1 MSNIRWIMCTCEFPH
16 FSRGEVEVLLCEE
29 NMKIILVVGAR
40 PNFMKVA
47 PLWNRLA
54 KAPDLFDPI
63 LVHTGQHYDD
73 LMSEIFL
80 RDLNLP
86 RPHYELNVGS
96 GSHAYQTAQIM
107 MGFEEV
113 LLLEKPDWV
122 LVVGDV
128 NSTLACAMD
137 AAKLQ
142 IPVGHIEAG
151 LRSWDR
157 SMPEEINRL
166 VVDAI
171 SDLLFAPSKQASE
184 NLRREG
190 IEDHR
195 IHFVGN
201 VMIDSMMLL
210 SPKADESRILD
221 RHGLLIQEFVFLT
234 LHRASNVDCADTLAG
249 IVSALQALKC
259 PIVWPLH
266 PRTRNRLS
274 QFGFLRTLEMV
285 DNVKLMD
292 PVGYLDSLK
301 LQKNAKFVMTDSGG
315 LQEETTVLGVP
326 CLTLRENT
334 ERPETINIGT
344 NTLVGIRP
352 ERILAEA
359 ESILNGC
366 YKSGCLPE
374 LWDGNAAERIVAV
387 LKS

>member
-1 MSNIRWIMCTCEFPH
+1 
-16 FSRGEVEVLLCEE
+16 
-29 NMKIILVVGAR
+29 MKIILVAGAR

-47 PLWNRLA
+47 PLWNQLI
-54 KAPDLFDPI
+54 KMPDVFEPI

-73 LMSEIFL
+73 LMSEIFF
-80 RDLNLP
+80 RDLDLP
-86 RPHYELNVGS
+86 KPHYELNVGS

-128 NSTLACAMD
+128 NSSLACAMD

-166 VVDAI
+166 VVDTI
-171 SDLLFAPSKQASE
+171 SDLLFAPSMQACE

-190 IEDHR
+190 IEDYR

-201 VMIDSMMLL
+201 VMIDSLMLL
-210 SPKADESRILD
+210 SAKADESRILD
-221 RHGLLIQEFVFLT
+221 IHGLSVREYVFLT
-234 LHRASNVDCADTLAG
+234 LHRPSNVDCPDTLAG
-249 IVSALQALKC
+249 IVSALQTLKC
-259 PIVWPLH
+259 PIAWPLH

-274 QFGFLRTLEMV
+274 QFGFLQGLEMM
-285 DNVKLMD
+285 DNIKLMD

-315 LQEETTVLGVP
+315 LQEETTAFGVP

-344 NTLVGIRP
+344 NTLVGVCS
-352 ERILAEA
+352 ERIVAEA
-359 ESILNGC
+359 ESVLNGH

>member
-1 MSNIRWIMCTCEFPH
+1 
-16 FSRGEVEVLLCEE
+16 
-29 NMKIILVVGAR
+29 MKIILVAGAR

-47 PLWNRLA
+47 PLWNQLTET
-54 KAPDLFDPI
+54 PDWFEPI

-73 LMSEIFL
+73 LMSEIFF

-96 GSHAYQTAQIM
+96 GSHAHQTAQIM

-113 LLLEKPDWV
+113 LLSEKPDWV

-157 SMPEEINRL
+157 SMPEEINRI

-171 SDLLFAPSKQASE
+171 SDLLFAPSMQACE

-190 IEDHR
+190 IEESR

-201 VMIDSMMLL
+201 VMIDSLMLL

-221 RHGLLIQEFVFLT
+221 IHGLSVREYVFLT
-234 LHRASNVDCADTLAG
+234 LHRASNVDCSDTLAG

-259 PIVWPLH
+259 PIAWPLH

-274 QFGFLRTLEMV
+274 NLVFCKGLR
-285 DNVKLMD
+285 
-292 PVGYLDSLK
+292 
-301 LQKNAKFVMTDSGG
+301 
-315 LQEETTVLGVP
+315 
-326 CLTLRENT
+326 
-334 ERPETINIGT
+334 
-344 NTLVGIRP
+344 
-352 ERILAEA
+352 
-359 ESILNGC
+359 
-366 YKSGCLPE
+366 
-374 LWDGNAAERIVAV
+374 
-387 LKS
+387 

>member
-1 MSNIRWIMCTCEFPH
+1 
-16 FSRGEVEVLLCEE
+16 
-29 NMKIILVVGAR
+29 MKIILVAGAR

-47 PLWNRLA
+47 PLWNRLVEM
-54 KAPDLFDPI
+54 PDLFDPI

-73 LMSEIFL
+73 FMSEIFF

-113 LLLEKPDWV
+113 LLQERPDWV

-128 NSTLACAMD
+128 NSALGCAMD

-142 IPVGHIEAG
+142 IPIGHIEAG

-171 SDLLFAPSKQASE
+171 SDLLFAPSKQACE

-190 IEDHR
+190 IADHC

-201 VMIDSMMLL
+201 VMIDSLMLL

-221 RHGLLIQEFVFLT
+221 RHGLSVREYVFLT
-234 LHRASNVDCADTLAG
+234 LHRASNVDCPDTLG
-249 IVSALQALKC
+249 DIVSALQVLKC
-259 PIVWPLH
+259 PIAWPLH

-274 QFGFLRTLEMV
+274 QFGFLQRLEMM
-285 DNVKLMD
+285 DYIKLMD

-315 LQEETTVLGVP
+315 LQEETTALGVP
-326 CLTLRENT
+326 CLTLREHT
-334 ERPETINIGT
+334 ERPETIDIGT
-344 NTLVGIRP
+344 NTLVGVCP
-352 ERILAEA
+352 ERIVAEA
-359 ESILNGC
+359 ESVLNGH
-366 YKSGCLPE
+366 YKAGRLPE
-374 LWDGNAAERIVAV
+374 LWDGNTAERIVT
-387 LKS
+387 LL

>member
-1 MSNIRWIMCTCEFPH
+1 
-16 FSRGEVEVLLCEE
+16 
-29 NMKIILVVGAR
+29 MKIILVAGAR

-47 PLWNRLA
+47 PLWNRLVEM
-54 KAPDLFDPI
+54 PDLFEPI

-73 LMSEIFL
+73 FMSEIFF

-113 LLLEKPDWV
+113 LLLERPDWV

-142 IPVGHIEAG
+142 FPIGHVEAG

-157 SMPEEINRL
+157 SMPEEINRI

-171 SDLLFAPSKQASE
+171 SDILFAPSKQACE

-190 IEDHR
+190 IEESR

-201 VMIDSMMLL
+201 VMIDSLMLL

-221 RHGLLIQEFVFLT
+221 IHGLSVCEYVFLT
-234 LHRASNVDCADTLAG
+234 LHRASNVDCPDTLAG
-249 IVSALQALKC
+249 IVSALQVLKC
-259 PIVWPLH
+259 PIAWPLH

-274 QFGFLRTLEMV
+274 QFGFLQRLEMMGHI
-285 DNVKLMD
+285 KLMD

-315 LQEETTVLGVP
+315 LQEETTALGVP
-326 CLTLRENT
+326 CLTLREHT
-334 ERPETINIGT
+334 ERPETIDIGT
-344 NTLVGIRP
+344 NTLVGVCP
-352 ERILAEA
+352 ERIVAEA
-359 ESILNGC
+359 ESVLNGH
-366 YKSGCLPE
+366 YKSGRLPE
-374 LWDGNAAERIVAV
+374 LWDGNTAERIVAV
-387 LKS
+387 LKN

>member
-1 MSNIRWIMCTCEFPH
+1 
-16 FSRGEVEVLLCEE
+16 
-29 NMKIILVVGAR
+29 MKIVLVAGAR

-47 PLWNRLA
+47 PLWNQLIE
-54 KAPDLFDPI
+54 APDVFEPI

-73 LMSEIFL
+73 FMSEIFF

-96 GSHAYQTAQIM
+96 GSHAYQIAQIM
-107 MGFEEV
+107 MSFEEV
-113 LLLEKPDWV
+113 LLQEKPDWV

-142 IPVGHIEAG
+142 IPVGHVEAG
-151 LRSWDR
+151 LRSWDK
-157 SMPEEINRL
+157 SMPEEINRI

-171 SDLLFAPSKQASE
+171 SDLLFAPSKQACE

-201 VMIDSMMLL
+201 VMIDSLMLL

-221 RHGLLIQEFVFLT
+221 RHGLSVGEYVFLT
-234 LHRASNVDCADTLAG
+234 LHRASNVDCPDTLAG
-249 IVSALQALKC
+249 IVSALQVLRC

-274 QFGFLRTLEMV
+274 GFGFLHPLEMM
-285 DNVKLMD
+285 DNIKLMD

-315 LQEETTVLGVP
+315 LQEETTALGVP

-334 ERPETINIGT
+334 ERPETVDIGT
-344 NTLVGIRP
+344 NTLVGVCP
-352 ERILAEA
+352 ERIVAEA
-359 ESILNGC
+359 ESVLNGR
-366 YKSGCLPE
+366 YKSGHLPE
-374 LWDGNAAERIVAV
+374 LWDGNTAERIIA
-387 LKS
+387 LL

>member
-1 MSNIRWIMCTCEFPH
+1 
-16 FSRGEVEVLLCEE
+16 V
-29 NMKIILVVGAR
+29 KIILVAGAR

-47 PLWNRLA
+47 PLWYQLV
-54 KAPDLFDPI
+54 KTPDVFEPI

-73 LMSEIFL
+73 FMSDIFF

-96 GSHAYQTAQIM
+96 GSHAYQTAQILR
-107 MGFEEV
+107 GFEEV
-113 LLLEKPDWV
+113 LLQERPDWV

-142 IPVGHIEAG
+142 IPVGHIGAG
-151 LRSWDR
+151 LQIWDR
-157 SMPEEINRL
+157 SIAEEIERI
-166 VVDAI
+166 VVGAI
-171 SDLLFAPSKQASE
+171 SDLLFAPSTLACE
-184 NLRREG
+184 NLMREG

-201 VMIDSMMLL
+201 VMIDSLMLL

-221 RHGLLIQEFVFLT
+221 IHGLSVREYVFLT
-234 LHRASNVDCADTLAG
+234 LHRASNVDCPDTLAG
-249 IVSALQALKC
+249 IVSALQVLKC
-259 PIVWPLH
+259 PIAWPLH
-266 PRTRNRLS
+266 PRTRNRLF
-274 QFGFLRTLEMV
+274 QFGFLQGLEMM
-285 DNVKLMD
+285 DNMKLMD

-315 LQEETTVLGVP
+315 LQEETTALGVP

-344 NTLVGIRP
+344 NTLVGVRP
-352 ERILAEA
+352 ERIVVEA
-359 ESILNGC
+359 ESVLNGR
-366 YKSGCLPE
+366 YKSGRLPE
-374 LWDGNAAERIVAV
+374 LWDGNAAERIVAE

>member
-1 MSNIRWIMCTCEFPH
+1 
-16 FSRGEVEVLLCEE
+16 
-29 NMKIILVVGAR
+29 MKVILVAGAR

-47 PLWNRLA
+47 PLWNQLN
-54 KAPDLFDPI
+54 KAPDLFEPI

-73 LMSEIFL
+73 MMAEIFF

-113 LLLEKPDWV
+113 LLSEKPDWV

-128 NSTLACAMD
+128 NSTLACAMV
-137 AAKLQ
+137 AAKLH

-166 VVDAI
+166 VVDAL
-171 SDLLFAPSKQASE
+171 SDLLFAPSKQACD

-201 VMIDSMMLL
+201 VMIDTLMLL
-210 SPKADESRILD
+210 SPKANESRILD
-221 RHGLLIQEFVFLT
+221 RHGLSVREYVFLT
-234 LHRASNVDCADTLAG
+234 LHRASNVDCPDTLAG
-249 IVSALQALKC
+249 IVSVLQTLKC
-259 PIVWPLH
+259 PIAWPLH

-274 QFGFLRTLEMV
+274 QFGFLHTLEMM
-285 DNVKLMD
+285 DNIKLMD

-315 LQEETTVLGVP
+315 LQEETTALGVP
-326 CLTLRENT
+326 CLTLREHT
-334 ERPETINIGT
+334 ERPETIDIGT
-344 NTLVGIRP
+344 NTLVGVCP
-352 ERILAEA
+352 ERIVTEA
-359 ESILNGC
+359 ESVLNGH
-366 YKSGCLPE
+366 YKSGRLPE
-374 LWDGNAAERIVAV
+374 LWDGNTAERIVAV
-387 LKS
+387 LKAQHTGMGARDSRVCRIT

>member
-1 MSNIRWIMCTCEFPH
+1 
-16 FSRGEVEVLLCEE
+16 
-29 NMKIILVVGAR
+29 MKIILVAGAR

-54 KAPDLFDPI
+54 EAPDLFEPI

-73 LMSEIFL
+73 LMSEIFF
-80 RDLNLP
+80 RELNLP

-107 MGFEEV
+107 MEFEEV

-128 NSTLACAMD
+128 NSTVACAMD

-171 SDLLFAPSKQASE
+171 SDLLFAPSMQACE

-190 IEDHR
+190 IEDRR

-201 VMIDSMMLL
+201 VMIDSLMLL

-221 RHGLLIQEFVFLT
+221 IHGLSVGEYVF
-234 LHRASNVDCADTLAG
+234 SNAPSGV
-249 IVSALQALKC
+249 KC
-259 PIVWPLH
+259 
-266 PRTRNRLS
+266 RLS
-274 QFGFLRTLEMV
+274 RYVEWHCIRVANAQMSNRVAFASK
-285 DNVKLMD
+285 NPQS
-292 PVGYLDSLK
+292 PVPVWLF
-301 LQKNAKFVMTDSGG
+301 A
-315 LQEETTVLGVP
+315 
-326 CLTLRENT
+326 R
-334 ERPETINIGT
+334 
-344 NTLVGIRP
+344 
-352 ERILAEA
+352 A
-359 ESILNGC
+359 
-366 YKSGCLPE
+366 
-374 LWDGNAAERIVAV
+374 
-387 LKS
+387 

>member
-1 MSNIRWIMCTCEFPH
+1 
-16 FSRGEVEVLLCEE
+16 
-29 NMKIILVVGAR
+29 MKIILVAGAR

-47 PLWNRLA
+47 PLWNQLIET
-54 KAPDLFDPI
+54 PDLFQPV

-73 LMSEIFL
+73 LMSEIFF

-86 RPHYELNVGS
+86 RPHYELNVGA

-107 MGFEEV
+107 MGFEKV
-113 LLLEKPDWV
+113 LLQERPDWV

-171 SDLLFAPSKQASE
+171 SDLLFATSTQACE

-201 VMIDSMMLL
+201 VMIDSLVLL
-210 SPKADESRILD
+210 SPKADESSILD
-221 RHGLLIQEFVFLT
+221 IHGLSVQEYVFLT
-234 LHRASNVDCADTLAG
+234 LHRASNVDCPETLAG
-249 IVSALQALKC
+249 IVSALQALRC
-259 PIVWPLH
+259 PIAWPLH
-266 PRTRNRLS
+266 PRTRNRLA
-274 QFGFLRTLEMV
+274 QFGFLQRLEMM
-285 DNVKLMD
+285 DHIKLMD

-315 LQEETTVLGVP
+315 LQEETTALGVP
-326 CLTLRENT
+326 CLTLREHT

-344 NTLVGIRP
+344 NTLVGVCP
-352 ERILAEA
+352 ERIVAEA
-359 ESILNGC
+359 ESVLNGR
-366 YKSGCLPE
+366 YKSGWLPE
-374 LWDGNAAERIVAV
+374 LWDGNAAERIVVV
-387 LKS
+387 LKAQHTGR

>member
-1 MSNIRWIMCTCEFPH
+1 
-16 FSRGEVEVLLCEE
+16 
-29 NMKIILVVGAR
+29 MKIILVAGAR

-47 PLWNRLA
+47 PLWYQLV
-54 KAPDLFDPI
+54 KTPDVFDPI

-73 LMSEIFL
+73 FMSEIFF

-113 LLLEKPDWV
+113 LLQERPNWV

-171 SDLLFAPSKQASE
+171 SDLLFAPSKQACE

-201 VMIDSMMLL
+201 VMIDSLVLL
-210 SPKADESRILD
+210 SPKADESSILD
-221 RHGLLIQEFVFLT
+221 IHGLSVQEYVFLT
-234 LHRASNVDCADTLAG
+234 LHRASNVDCPDTLAG
-249 IVSALQALKC
+249 ILSALQVLKC
-259 PIVWPLH
+259 PIAWPLH

-274 QFGFLRTLEMV
+274 QFGFLQGLEMM

-315 LQEETTVLGVP
+315 LQEETTSLGVP

-334 ERPETINIGT
+334 ERPETIDIGT
-344 NTLVGIRP
+344 NTLVGVCP
-352 ERILAEA
+352 ERIVAEA
-359 ESILNGC
+359 ESVLNGH
-366 YKSGCLPE
+366 YKSGRLPE
-374 LWDGNAAERIVAV
+374 LWDGNTAERIVVV
-387 LKS
+387 LKAQHTGMGASDSRVCRIT

>member
-1 MSNIRWIMCTCEFPH
+1 
-16 FSRGEVEVLLCEE
+16 
-29 NMKIILVVGAR
+29 
-40 PNFMKVA
+40 MKVA
-47 PLWNRLA
+47 PLWNQLV
-54 KAPDLFDPI
+54 KMSDVFDPI

-73 LMSEIFL
+73 FMSEIFF

-113 LLLEKPDWV
+113 LLQERPDWV

-157 SMPEEINRL
+157 SMPEEVNRL
-166 VVDAI
+166 AI
-171 SDLLFAPSKQASE
+171 SDLLFAPSTQACE

-201 VMIDSMMLL
+201 VMIDSLVLL
-210 SPKADESRILD
+210 SPKADESSILD
-221 RHGLLIQEFVFLT
+221 IHGLSVQEYVFLT
-234 LHRASNVDCADTLAG
+234 LHRASNVDCPDTLAG
-249 IVSALQALKC
+249 ILSALQVLKC
-259 PIVWPLH
+259 PIAWPLH

-274 QFGFLRTLEMV
+274 QFGFLQGLEMM
-285 DNVKLMD
+285 DNMKLMD

-301 LQKNAKFVMTDSGG
+301 LQNNAKFVMTDSGR
-315 LQEETTVLGVP
+315 LQEETTALGVP
-326 CLTLRENT
+326 CLTLREHT
-334 ERPETINIGT
+334 ERPETIDIGT
-344 NTLVGIRP
+344 NTLVGVCP
-352 ERILAEA
+352 ERIVVEA
-359 ESILNGC
+359 ESVLNGR
-366 YKSGCLPE
+366 YKSGHLPE
-374 LWDGNAAERIVAV
+374 LWDGNAAERIVVV
-387 LKS
+387 LKAQHTGMGASDSRVCRIT